1 MRALLRRSRSLAV
14 VGGLAAALLSPAAA
28 TAAPVAAATAPATA
42 RATTAAP
49 ATEVLAQIG
58 STGWRVKAIQR
69 KVGVRATGRYDRATA
84 AAVRAWQTKHDL
96 KGTGRTDRATYR
108 AMFPVTTTYRTGT
121 QVIGYSL
128 LGRPVRLRIVG
139 DPKAATKVLVVG
151 CLHGNECGGV
161 PVVDA
166 LSRSAPP
173 EGTAYYLLTFPNPD
187 GRVARTRGNARGV
200 DLNRNFPGWRPNGRP
215 GSVYYPGTKALSEP
229 ESRVVHRLMT
239 RVRPQALITYHQA
252 LNVVDY
258 GGGPEA
264 LQRTYARSVGLRFG
278 RLPRYPGSNATWAH
292 ATFPSMTVMTVE
304 LPRPVAASAL
314 RRHTAAVRALATA
327 L

>member
-1 MRALLRRSRSLAV
+1 MPRSFRSIAA
-14 VGGLAAALLSPAAA
+14 GGALAAALLTPAATVPSAAAAGSPTVSAAA
-28 TAAPVAAATAPATA
+28 TAAP
-42 RATTAAP
+42 
-49 ATEVLAQIG
+49 EVLAQTG

-69 KVGVRATGRYDRATA
+69 AVGVRVTGRYDGATA
-84 AAVRAWQTKHDL
+84 TAVRRWQARHDL
-96 KGTGRTDRATYR
+96 AATGRTDRATYR
-108 AMFPVTTTYRTGT
+108 AMFPVTSTYRTGS

-128 LGRPVRLRIVG
+128 LGRPVRLRVVG

-166 LSRSAPP
+166 LARTTPP
-173 EGTAYYLLTFPNPD
+173 EGTAYYLLTYPNPD
-187 GRVARTRGNARGV
+187 GRAARTRGNARGV
-200 DLNRNFPGWRPNGRP
+200 DLNRNFPGWRRNGRP
-215 GSVYYPGTKALSEP
+215 GSVYYPGSKALSEP

-252 LNVVDY
+252 LDVVDY

-264 LQRTYARSVGLRFG
+264 LQRTYARGVGMRFG

-314 RRHTAAVRALATA
+314 RRHTAAVRALAAA